1 MKLIDFKGTVS
12 EFSDVF
18 ESGRTDANINTIINL
33 LDLEVPEIAE
43 NEELKWRYNR
53 DERFS
58 LQRTFEV
65 EALREY
71 RLSSESDIRY
81 ERLKYINK
89 YQDQYTLIVDYEL
102 DSSADKV
109 SLKIETTHKKD
120 LENVKKLTKVI

>member
-18 ESGRTDANINTIINL
+18 ESGKTDANINTIINL

-71 RLSSESDIRY
+71 RLSSDIRY

-102 DSSADKV
+102 DSSVDKV

>member
-18 ESGRTDANINTIINL
+18 ESGKTDANINTIINL